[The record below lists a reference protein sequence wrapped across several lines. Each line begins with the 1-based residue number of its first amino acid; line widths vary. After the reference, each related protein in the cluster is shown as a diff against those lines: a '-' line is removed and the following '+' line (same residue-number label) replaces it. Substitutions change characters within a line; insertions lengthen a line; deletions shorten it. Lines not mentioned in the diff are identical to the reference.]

1 MQATVSLESSVQQ
14 GLRVRYTILLR
25 PLLMY
30 VAQMNVDGSE
40 QIAPCKIY
48 YLSVKKNQK
57 PNKTKATPSPHT
69 NQTKPLS
76 LGGGGGYQLRSAGAL
91 LF

>member
-48 YLSVKKNQK
+48 YLSV
-57 PNKTKATPSPHT
+57 
-69 NQTKPLS
+69 
-76 LGGGGGYQLRSAGAL
+76 
-91 LF
+91 